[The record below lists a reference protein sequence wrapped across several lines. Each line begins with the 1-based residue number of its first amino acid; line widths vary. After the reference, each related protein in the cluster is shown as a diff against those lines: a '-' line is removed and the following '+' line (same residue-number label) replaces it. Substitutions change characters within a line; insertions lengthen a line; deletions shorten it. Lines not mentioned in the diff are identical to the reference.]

1 MKTLKTILAFSFLKK
16 VPRRDKTIVLLH
28 NETIDIFGTNKA
40 TDPPQGCKGQ
50 SY

>member
-28 NETIDIFGTNKA
+28 NKTMDKFGTNKA